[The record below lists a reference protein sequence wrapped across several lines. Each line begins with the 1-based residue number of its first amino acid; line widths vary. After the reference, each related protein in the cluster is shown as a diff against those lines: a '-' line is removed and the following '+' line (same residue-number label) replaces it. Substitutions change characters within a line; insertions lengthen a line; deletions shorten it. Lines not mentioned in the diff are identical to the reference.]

1 MVYLSQELSFPA
13 VIQRILLELLPWVAI
28 YLRALA
34 ISL

>member
-13 VIQRILLELLPWVAI
+13 VSLTHSSGIIALGGDLSG
-28 YLRALA
+28 ALA